1 MLKNKKI
8 VATILTVAMAMC
20 MSFSAFAAEP
30 NNELYN
36 VSTEAPEASTEDIVV
51 FGLSKP
57 STDKVVDL
65 NNESLS
71 FSGQANGSTLYTNKN
86 FTGKSTIGYSI
97 TNKCDTD
104 LTVKFYA
111 SGIGLISSKKIVVAA
126 NATLTGTIDGLDA
139 DELYYLTFSAPSDF
153 KGSVY

>member
-30 NNELYN
+30 SNEFYN
-36 VSTEAPEASTEDIVV
+36 VSTEAPEASAEDIVV

-57 STDKVVDL
+57 STDQVVNL
-65 NNESLS
+65 NKESLS

-97 TNKCDTD
+97 TNNCDKT
-104 LTVKFYA
+104 LTVKFYTSA
-111 SGIGLISSKKIVVAA
+111 GWFKSKQIVVAA
-126 NATLTGTIDGLDA
+126 NATLTGTIDDLDA
-139 DELYYLTFSAPSDF
+139 DKLYYLTFSAPSDF